1 MRVCILIHAHE
12 SLGEQVTVGN
22 VAENMVVTSQFF
34 LMSLAHLLRHW
45 MTSRVVWTR
54 SLFALAVLH
63 ILFFLRW
70 RPPQT
75 SEATYH
81 YPSLMSSE
89 PPPSKLMSH
98 KQQWMNHQLTNPG

>member
-22 VAENMVVTSQFF
+22 VAENMVVTSQF

-63 ILFFLRW
+63 VFFFTLETATNLRGHL
-70 RPPQT
+70 PL
-75 SEATYH
+75 SITYVIGA
-81 YPSLMSSE
+81 SAEQIDES
-89 PPPSKLMSH
+89 
-98 KQQWMNHQLTNPG
+98 

>member
-22 VAENMVVTSQFF
+22 VAENMVVTPQFF

-63 ILFFLRW
+63 ILFFYVGDRHKPQRPRTIIHHLCHRSLR
-70 RPPQT
+70 R
-75 SEATYH
+75 A
-81 YPSLMSSE
+81 
-89 PPPSKLMSH
+89 
-98 KQQWMNHQLTNPG
+98 N